1 MIRIQYSPN
10 VCLVQSPLSPVGCNT
25 HVFCVLQLCASV
37 VTKIIFLSLFM
48 NLSGFGEKI
57 NRMDVNRQL
66 IGNCSDS
73 WRASRTWEHIQ
84 RSLKA
89 DVQRWRS
96 WMRKVSVGL
105 GLNWTAN
112 RGSKEFDW
120 WQFWSVNYE
129 VAVWTLAMYGI
140 DTLALSRDFR
150 LV

>member
-1 MIRIQYSPN
+1 MATKVLSASVTQEQLEVTTDSPLASLRHMGKEFGGTTWIRIQYSPN

-73 WRASRTWEHIQ
+73 
-84 RSLKA
+84 
-89 DVQRWRS
+89 
-96 WMRKVSVGL
+96 
-105 GLNWTAN
+105 
-112 RGSKEFDW
+112 
-120 WQFWSVNYE
+120 
-129 VAVWTLAMYGI
+129 
-140 DTLALSRDFR
+140 
-150 LV
+150 